1 MQIGTMHNFKQ
12 KKKPVFQG
20 SAESFMKKEMFHAD
34 NLFSFFVQERSIAPF
49 NSKTKIDFTFFTPA
63 LTISA
68 VLFQYDIN

>member
-1 MQIGTMHNFKQ
+1 MHNFKQ
-12 KKKPVFQG
+12 KKKNVFKG

-34 NLFSFFVQERSIAPF
+34 NLFFFLFFQERSIAPF

-68 VLFQYDIN
+68 VLLQYDIN